1 MIVATNLPKAYAEI
15 VEFLA
20 TATLPAALSA
30 FHSPRKQ
37 KSISST

>member
-1 MIVATNLPKAYAEI
+1 MTVATNIPKAYAEI
-15 VEFLA
+15 VDFLVI
-20 TATLPAALSA
+20 ATLPTPLSA

>member
-1 MIVATNLPKAYAEI
+1 MTVATNIPKAYAEI

-20 TATLPAALSA
+20 RVTLPAALSA

-37 KSISST
+37 KSISLT

>member
-1 MIVATNLPKAYAEI
+1 MTVATNSPQAYAEI
-15 VEFLA
+15 VEFWA
-20 TATLPAALSA
+20 TATLPAALST